1 GKIKGGIKNVIDRDK
16 ISFRRALAEIRNH
29 GKNFKF
35 CKRIQKKMLCCS
47 TALPVSVRKDL
58 NTQLEN
64 EKHTSDIVPDLSQV
78 IRILEKERFVDIG

>member
-1 GKIKGGIKNVIDRDK
+1 V
-16 ISFRRALAEIRNH
+16 L
-29 GKNFKF
+29 
-35 CKRIQKKMLCCS
+35 LCCS

-78 IRILEKERFVDIG
+78 IRILEKERSVDIG

>member
-1 GKIKGGIKNVIDRDK
+1 LIE
-16 ISFRRALAEIRNH
+16 SFIYYDFVL
-29 GKNFKF
+29 
-35 CKRIQKKMLCCS
+35 LCCS